1 MNITC
6 PTCQFSR
13 TVDAARLPG
22 RSVIATCPH
31 CGQRFRVLRDGDACH
46 FEPLPAATS
55 SGPDAAHTL
64 GHAQPRK
71 HDPVPPG
78 AIVPGGYASPED
90 LKDDLRNDAPP
101 TGPATSPDGPTH
113 GQAGG
118 RGTADWRNSDT
129 GTPQWH
135 TDTDDAPPL
144 PGNPW
149 ETVEQQGLFA
159 AFYQT
164 IMRVMFA
171 APQFFSHLREEVP
184 LLRPLSFYLIVCIFQ
199 TVVDH
204 LWYGAIH
211 DALTAS
217 GSTDPYVQQIVALL
231 TPQASLLL
239 TVLVGT
245 ALVTLEIY
253 VTAALF
259 SMAFRLLAPERASFS
274 LTLQVLAYSV
284 APHVLCVVPLL
295 GGLAGFVWSLACT
308 LVGCRVAMRLTWG
321 QTLMGI
327 LPIYALA
334 TPILIWMVQSLQT
347 SL

>member
-22 RSVIATCPH
+22 RSVIATCPR
-31 CGQRFRVLRDGDACH
+31 CGQRFRVLRDGDACR
-46 FEPLPAATS
+46 FEPLSAAPP
-55 SGPDAAHTL
+55 SGPDAVTTAGHT
-64 GHAQPRK
+64 QPRG

-78 AIVPGGYASPED
+78 AIVPGGYTSPED
-90 LKDDLRNDAPP
+90 LKDALRNDAPP
-101 TGPATSPDGPTH
+101 TAPNEPDAPREGADGRPAT
-113 GQAGG
+113 
-118 RGTADWRNSDT
+118 DWRDDDT
-129 GTPQWH
+129 GTPQWR
-135 TDTDDAPPL
+135 TDTEDAPPAMD
-144 PGNPW
+144 NPW
-149 ETVEQQGLFA
+149 ETVEQQGFFA

-164 IMRVMFA
+164 VMRVMFA

-204 LWYGAIH
+204 AWSGAIR

-217 GSTDPYVQQIVALL
+217 GSTDPYVQQLVTLL

-239 TVLVGT
+239 TVLLGA
-245 ALVTLEIY
+245 ALGTLEIF

-259 SMAFRLLAPERASFS
+259 NMAFRLIAPNHASFS

-284 APHVLCVVPLL
+284 APHLLCVVPLL
-295 GGLAGFVWSLACT
+295 GGVAGFVWSLACT
-308 LVGCRVAMRLTWG
+308 LVGCRAAMRLSWG
-321 QTLMGI
+321 QTLTGI
-327 LPIYALA
+327 LPIYALPA
-334 TPILIWMVQSLQT
+334 LFLAWVVQYLQIQV
-347 SL
+347 

>member
-13 TVDAARLPG
+13 TVDAARMPG
-22 RSVIATCPH
+22 RSVIATCPR
-31 CGQRFRVLRDGDACH
+31 CGQRFRVLRDGDAYH
-46 FEPLPAATS
+46 FEPLPAATT
-55 SGPDAAHTL
+55 SGPDAAAAAHSASQT
-64 GHAQPRK
+64 QPRR

-101 TGPATSPDGPTH
+101 TAPNRPDRPTPH
-113 GQAGG
+113 ERAG
-118 RGTADWRNSDT
+118 DWRGDDTDSPQWRT
-129 GTPQWH
+129 GT
-135 TDTDDAPPL
+135 DDNQHAL
-144 PGNPW
+144 DNPW
-149 ETVEQQGLFA
+149 ETVEQQGFFA

-164 IMRVMFA
+164 VMRVMFA
-171 APQFFSHLREEVP
+171 APQFFFHLKEEVP

-199 TVVDH
+199 TVVDYV
-204 LWYGAIH
+204 WSGPIR

-217 GSTDPYVQQIVALL
+217 GSTDPYVQQLVTLL
-231 TPQASLLL
+231 TPQAGLLL
-239 TVLVGT
+239 TVLVGA
-245 ALVTLEIY
+245 ALVTLEIF

-259 SMAFRLLAPERASFS
+259 SMTFRLLAPGRASFS

-308 LVGCRVAMRLTWG
+308 LVGCRAAMRLTWG

-327 LPIYALA
+327 LPVYALA
-334 TPILIWMVQSLQT
+334 SPILIWMVQSLHA